1 MDTSLYMN
9 NQSKEKCYVSFHCPE
24 RNAYNLL
31 GYNVCKKLY
40 LVLQMCPSGK
50 YSYDVNPWTF
60 DIGAYGYI
68 FV

>member
-24 RNAYNLL
+24 HNAYNLL
-31 GYNVCKKLY
+31 DYNVCKKIY

-50 YSYDVNPWTF
+50 YSYDINP
-60 DIGAYGYI
+60 
-68 FV
+68 

>member
-50 YSYDVNPWTF
+50 YSYDINP
-60 DIGAYGYI
+60 
-68 FV
+68 